1 MPYLNKGAAIVLP
14 RETPSSYEV
23 MQDLQRQN
31 QLHQQIQEKKQ
42 QEEQGR
48 QNALIT
54 YMGQNFDPSDFD
66 GLLGQQL
73 QSVRTKYAQL
83 IKDNPYMNNADLTLA
98 MQKDLGKL
106 SQWNQGIKMGREAI
120 KQQAEAYKGMKGVDY
135 GGAEKAALN
144 NFLFKKGEDGKPQ
157 LRGAD
162 DLQSPDGIVH
172 KTIYD
177 NPNLFVTDGADI
189 WDDLKNT
196 QVSTEGKTYKYTDSR
211 KGQRD
216 KEYSISYY
224 QPYQKIVHA
233 DGSDPKVVTKS
244 TQAKGLDG
252 SPMFE
257 KGENGSKVPMMIA
270 DDEAYQH
277 YISNPMRELTL
288 RKKYMQTPEAK
299 QFSPDSPAG
308 EILMRKMALKDIE
321 SLNPVKKEVRDITKE
336 QPVINIHNSG
346 NGSGSGSSKG
356 DVDINDLY
364 HQIKSVN
371 VEITHG
377 KIKATPFNELPIAA
391 QTTLMN
397 LARNQKG
404 VDPTSINVLNNEDLY
419 IKKDANGNPVALMKA
434 SKKREPNEDD
444 EQIAPLSFKDVNLM
458 KGVNSS
464 VKERQQVL
472 HKSEDQQQ
480 PKPAFVFPG
489 GKPKKF

>member
-48 QNALIT
+48 QNALIS

-73 QSVRTKYAQL
+73 QGVRTKYAQL

-162 DLQSPDGIVH
+162 ELQSPDGIVH

-224 QPYQKIVHA
+224 QPYQKIAHA

-336 QPVINIHNSG
+336 QPVINIKTG
-346 NGSGSGSSKG
+346 NGSGSGANKE
-356 DVDINDLY
+356 VQINDLY
-364 HQIKSVN
+364 NEIKKVKTRIVN
-371 VEITHG
+371 G
-377 KIKATPFNELPIAA
+377 KLRGIPFNALPIPA
-391 QTTLMN
+391 QTALMN
-397 LARNQKG
+397 VAKNQVETGDALNIQK
-404 VDPTSINVLNNEDLY
+404 LNNEDLY
-419 IKKDANGNPVALMKA
+419 IKEGADGSYTLMKA
-434 SKKREPNEDD
+434 AEKRKISEHDD
-444 EQIAPLSFKDVNLM
+444 QVAPLNFKDVNLL

-464 VKERQQVL
+464 TKERQTVL
-472 HKSEDQQQ
+472 NQEGGQAETTNT
-480 PKPAFVFPG
+480 KPTSG
-489 GKPKKF
+489 ISWK